1 MRKTKEKAMK
11 ALATLLCACMML
23 AMVACFGPKTV
34 EEAFSM
40 PEVQEEMQ
48 RLCDEFESENSD
60 YIKSVDFEIEGN
72 SIIFRAHCLQNFE
85 ELKPAEVTYLD
96 DMFVTIMKTEAEEL
110 REMID
115 IEGEIRIGVYMYNA
129 DGSVYYSK
137 DMNFY

>member
-1 MRKTKEKAMK
+1 MRITKET
-11 ALATLLCACMML
+11 LARIVTTLLCACMML
-23 AMVACFGPKTV
+23 SMLACFGPKTI

-60 YIKSVDFEIEGN
+60 FIKSMEFEIEGN

-85 ELKPAEVTYLD
+85 ELNPAQVTYLD
-96 DMFVTIMKTEAEEL
+96 DMFVSMMKTEAADL
-110 REMID
+110 RETLD

-129 DGSVYYSK
+129 DGSEYYSK